1 MSISIENKVVLVT
14 GANRG
19 IGKAIVEAFINHGAA
34 KVYAAVRNVESAD
47 PLVATFGD
55 KIVPI
60 QIDLADEASIITAA
74 KTAKDV
80 EILVNN
86 AGVAG
91 NSSIFDDKA
100 LETMAFELDIN
111 LYGLVRIA
119 RAFSPV
125 LKSNGGG
132 AFVQLNSVA
141 SMKTFPSLAT
151 YCASKAA
158 SYAITQ
164 ALRETLAEQ
173 GTLVVSVHPGPI
185 NTDILIGTGFEEIAE
200 PPELVADGII
210 EALKNDE
217 FHLFPDTLAKQIGSA
232 YQGFAENVILAE
244 QTEG

>member
-34 KVYAAVRNVESAD
+34 KVYAAVRNIKSAE
-47 PLVATFGD
+47 PLVATYGE
-55 KIVPI
+55 KVVPI
-60 QIDLADEASIITAA
+60 QVDLANEESIIAAA

-86 AGVAG
+86 AGVSG
-91 NSSIFDDKA
+91 YSSIFDDKA
-100 LETMAFELDIN
+100 LETLAFELDIN

-125 LKSNGGG
+125 LKANGGG
-132 AFVQLNSVA
+132 AFVQLNSVG
-141 SMKTFPSLAT
+141 SLKTFPSLAT

-164 ALRETLAEQ
+164 ALKETLAEQ
-173 GTLVVSVHPGPI
+173 GTSVVSVHPGPI
-185 NTDILIGTGFEEIAE
+185 KTEMLDGTGFEEIAE
-200 PPELVADGII
+200 PPSFVADGII
-210 EALKNDE
+210 EALKNGE

-244 QTEG
+244 QSEG